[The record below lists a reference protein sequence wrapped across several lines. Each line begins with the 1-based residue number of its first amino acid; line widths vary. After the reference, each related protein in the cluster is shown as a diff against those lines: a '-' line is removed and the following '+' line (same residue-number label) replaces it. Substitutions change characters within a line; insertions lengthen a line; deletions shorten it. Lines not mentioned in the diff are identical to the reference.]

1 MINPPPRWR
10 VKGYH
15 EGMRIGE
22 VANRS
27 GVPIKTIRYYE
38 EIGVLAEPER
48 SASRYR
54 DYEPDVIDRLRFIRA
69 SQAFGLSLGE
79 IREIVAYR
87 DRGEVPCAHVL
98 DLLRRR
104 SREIDE
110 RIVELQQARSV
121 LDGLVARARKLRP
134 EDCSP
139 SGVCHLIPK
148 GNGVPKE
155 AAQP

>member
-1 MINPPPRWR
+1 
-10 VKGYH
+10 
-15 EGMRIGE
+15 MRIGE

-27 GVPIKTIRYYE
+27 GVSVKTIRYYE
-38 EIGVLAEPER
+38 EIGVLVKPER
-48 SASRYR
+48 SASNYR
-54 DYEPDVIDRLRFIRA
+54 TYDPDVIERLRFIRA

-98 DLLRRR
+98 GLLRRR
-104 SREIDE
+104 SQEIDE
-110 RIVELQQARSV
+110 RILELQQARSV
-121 LDGLVARARKLRP
+121 LDGLVTRARKLRP

-148 GNGVPKE
+148 GNGASKE
-155 AAQP
+155 AAHP

>member
-1 MINPPPRWR
+1 
-10 VKGYH
+10 
-15 EGMRIGE
+15 MRIGE

-27 GVPIKTIRYYE
+27 GVPVKTIRYYE

-48 SASRYR
+48 TASRYR
-54 DYEPDVIDRLRFIRA
+54 EYQPDVIDRLRFVRA
-69 SQAFGLSLGE
+69 SQACGLTLGE
-79 IREIVAYR
+79 IREIVGYR
-87 DRGEVPCAHVL
+87 DRGDLPCAHVL

-110 RIVELQQARSV
+110 RIIELQQARAV

-139 SGVCHLIPK
+139 SAVCHLIPK
-148 GNGVPKE
+148 GNGVPTA

>member
-1 MINPPPRWR
+1 MVNPPPKWR

-15 EGMRIGE
+15 EDMRIGE
-22 VANRS
+22 AANRS

-38 EIGVLAEPER
+38 EIGVLPEPRR
-48 SASRYR
+48 SASKYR
-54 DYEPDVIDRLRFIRA
+54 DYEPDVLDRLGFIRA

-104 SREIDE
+104 SKEMDE
-110 RIVELQQARSV
+110 HIGELQHARSV
-121 LDGLVARARKLRP
+121 LDGLVSRASDLRP

-139 SGVCHLIPK
+139 SSVCHLIPK
-148 GNGVPKE
+148 GNGTPKE
-155 AAQP
+155 TTQP

>member
-1 MINPPPRWR
+1 
-10 VKGYH
+10 
-15 EGMRIGE
+15 MRIGE
-22 VANRS
+22 VAHRS
-27 GVPIKTIRYYE
+27 GVPVKTIRYYE
-38 EIGVLAEPER
+38 EIGVLAEPRR
-48 SASRYR
+48 SESKYR
-54 DYEPDVIDRLRFIRA
+54 DYEPDVIERLQFIRA

-121 LDGLVARARKLRP
+121 LDGLVARARKLRS

-148 GNGVPKE
+148 GNGVPK

>member
-1 MINPPPRWR
+1 
-10 VKGYH
+10 
-15 EGMRIGE
+15 MRIGE

-27 GVPIKTIRYYE
+27 GVPVKTIRYYE
-38 EIGVLAEPER
+38 EIGVLAEPRR
-48 SASRYR
+48 SESKYR
-54 DYEPDVIDRLRFIRA
+54 NYEPDVIERLRFIRA

-79 IREIVAYR
+79 IKEIVAYR

-121 LDGLVARARKLRP
+121 LDGLVTRARKLRP
-134 EDCSP
+134 EDCFP

-148 GNGVPKE
+148 GNGAPKE